1 MSRQN
6 TRAAVQ
12 LTEEERKYL
21 EKIKRTSKEEAR
33 KVKRAEIILLSASGT
48 SDFKIKK
55 MLNVHRATVKNCL
68 DKCVNMGVEAALKD
82 LPRNGAP
89 QEIPDEDRTWIISEA
104 CKSPLELDFP
114 YTLWTYNLLRAHIKK
129 QAAIKGNTRLTQ
141 IAKSTIWNILN
152 TAEIKPHRI
161 RYYLEKRDEEFEK
174 KMTDLLCVYKE
185 VAITNESLRKG
196 EKNTDKI
203 TISYD
208 EKPGIQAIGNVA
220 KDQMPIVG
228 KYKTISRDAE
238 YKRYGTISLLAGMN
252 LHTGRVTHHISPT
265 HKSSDFINFLE
276 KVDQEYKGVEK
287 IRIILDNHSAHVSKE
302 TQGYLS
308 QRPNRFEFVFT
319 PKHGSWLN
327 LIESFFSKMAKSV
340 LRGIRVK
347 NIDDLIERIDK
358 YFSMI
363 NKNPIVYRWK
373 YKMDTV

>member
-6 TRAAVQ
+6 TRAAVKI
-12 LTEEERKYL
+12 TEEEKKYL

-48 SDFKIKK
+48 TDFKIKK
-55 MLNVHRATVKNCL
+55 MLNIHRATVKKCL

-114 YTLWTYNLLRAHIKK
+114 HTLWTYNLLTEHIKK
-129 QAAIKGNTRLTQ
+129 QASIKGNIRLSQ
-141 IAKSTIWNILN
+141 IAKSTVWNILN

-161 RYYLEKRDEEFEK
+161 KYYLEKRDEEFEK
-174 KMTDLLCVYKE
+174 KMADILCVYKE
-185 VAITNESLRKG
+185 IEITNENLRNG
-196 EKNTDKI
+196 EKNIDKI

-220 KDQMPIVG
+220 KDLMPIVG
-228 KYKTISRDAE
+228 KHKTISRDAE

-252 LHTGRVTHHISPT
+252 LHTGKVTHYISPT
-265 HKSSDFINFLE
+265 HKSSDFINFLK
-276 KVDQEYKGVEK
+276 KVDRDYKKVK
-287 IRIILDNHSAHVSKE
+287 NIRIILDNHSAHVSKE
-302 TQGYLS
+302 TKAYLS
-308 QRPNRFEFVFT
+308 QRPNRFEFIFT

-327 LIESFFSKMAKSV
+327 IIESFFSKMSKSV
-340 LRGIRVK
+340 LREIRV
-347 NIDDLIERIDK
+347 NSIEDLITRIEK

-363 NKNPIVYRWK
+363 NKNPVVYRWK
-373 YKMDTV
+373 YKMNTI

>member
-6 TRAAVQ
+6 TRAAVK

-48 SDFKIKK
+48 TDFKIKK
-55 MLNVHRATVKNCL
+55 MLNVHRASVKNCL

-104 CKSPLELDFP
+104 CKSPLELDYP
-114 YTLWTYNLLRAHIKK
+114 YTLWTYNLLRSHIKK

-185 VAITNESLRKG
+185 VEITNESLRKG
-196 EKNTDKI
+196 ENNTDKI

-220 KDQMPIVG
+220 KDQMPIAH

-347 NIDDLIERIDK
+347 NIDDLIERIEK

-363 NKNPIVYRWK
+363 NKNPVVYRWK

>member
-6 TRAAVQ
+6 TRAAVKI
-12 LTEEERKYL
+12 TEEEKKYL

-48 SDFKIKK
+48 TDFKIKK
-55 MLNVHRATVKNCL
+55 MLNIHRATVKKCL

-114 YTLWTYNLLRAHIKK
+114 HTLWTYNLLTEHIKK
-129 QAAIKGNTRLTQ
+129 QASIKGNIRLSQ
-141 IAKSTIWNILN
+141 IAKSTVWNILN

-161 RYYLEKRDEEFEK
+161 KYYLEKRDEEFEK
-174 KMTDLLCVYKE
+174 KMADILCIYKE
-185 VAITNESLRKG
+185 IEITNENLRNG
-196 EKNTDKI
+196 EKNIDKI

-220 KDQMPIVG
+220 KDLMPIVG
-228 KYKTISRDAE
+228 KHKTISRDAE

-252 LHTGRVTHHISPT
+252 LHTGKVTHYISPT
-265 HKSSDFINFLE
+265 HKSSDFINFLK
-276 KVDQEYKGVEK
+276 KVDRDYKKVK
-287 IRIILDNHSAHVSKE
+287 NIRIILDNHSAHVSKE
-302 TQGYLS
+302 TKAYLS
-308 QRPNRFEFVFT
+308 QRPNRFEFIFT

-327 LIESFFSKMAKSV
+327 IIESFFSKMSKSV
-340 LRGIRVK
+340 LREIRV
-347 NIDDLIERIDK
+347 NSIEDLITRIEK

-363 NKNPIVYRWK
+363 NKNPVVYRWK
-373 YKMDTV
+373 YKMNTI